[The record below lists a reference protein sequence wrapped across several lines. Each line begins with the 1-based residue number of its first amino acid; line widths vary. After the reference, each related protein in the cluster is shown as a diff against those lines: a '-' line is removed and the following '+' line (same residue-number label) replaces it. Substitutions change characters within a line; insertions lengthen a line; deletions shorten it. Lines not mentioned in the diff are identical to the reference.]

1 MSASNIHRP
10 DTPGT
15 HSPNFRRSDLI
26 PIALVSALSLALHL
40 IAIRGFGL
48 FRDELYYIACSDH
61 LAWGFVDQPPLSI
74 LALKMIKLLFGD
86 SPAALRILPALGG
99 AAFVFLTG
107 LMARELGGK
116 RLALLLAAVAGFA
129 PVGNLF
135 QFHIY
140 SMNFIDLLFWQV
152 CILIIIRLVRTDNP
166 KLWVPFGIVAGVGLQ
181 NKVSLLLLVIGLGV
195 GVLLTKRRRARFS
208 IQDIWPSEKEFI

>member
-1 MSASNIHRP
+1 ML
-10 DTPGT
+10 
-15 HSPNFRRSDLI
+15 SPKSRRLDFI
-26 PIALVSALSLALHL
+26 PIALVSALSFVLHL

-74 LALKMIKLLFGD
+74 LVLKMVRLLFGD
-86 SPAALRILPALGG
+86 SPTAVRLLPALGG

-135 QFHIY
+135 QFHVHPIHY
-140 SMNFIDLLFWQV
+140 HAL
-152 CILIIIRLVRTDNP
+152 
-166 KLWVPFGIVAGVGLQ
+166 PF
-181 NKVSLLLLVIGLGV
+181 
-195 GVLLTKRRRARFS
+195 
-208 IQDIWPSEKEFI
+208 